1 MRILPAAVVF
11 GVCVAGLLW
20 QNPSA
25 QTQQPRFRARTDL
38 LTIDVTV
45 LDRNRRPVTGLT
57 ADDFI
62 LLEDGKA
69 QVIAA
74 LDEISVE
81 GPGQV
86 SADWLKAP
94 PQDVAANRHDE
105 SRLFVLVIDDATLPA
120 DPYMVRRARE
130 MARAFIEGLGPTD
143 LAAVVFTR
151 DNRNA
156 QDFTRD
162 RTRLLAAA
170 GRLSSGFLGA
180 TFPGR
185 GMRSMPAGPVAM
197 DSNYYLSSIK
207 TLGRVAEHLEAVPMR
222 RKIVAYLSIGL
233 PVSPA
238 EASEITLAGSG
249 STLVNGEI
257 QHAMLAGLR
266 RTIDRAQ
273 RANVAIYGLD
283 PAGLG
288 WRQGLPAKQLF
299 NDSLLTLAN
308 NTGGRAF
315 VNTNDYKPG
324 IARLFEE
331 TKSYYLLGYTPS
343 PLPRPGDYRR
353 VEVKV
358 KKPGYEV
365 IARKGYFA
373 SRQGESETAPLS
385 GGLKAIT
392 GVLSDPGVPLR
403 GIAAPLRQPDGS
415 TAVAVTLAFDRTAAG
430 ADAGDAVEIATHVF
444 DPEGRPRGDFAQ
456 TASLCAA
463 PGWCELTSLIAAKPG
478 RHAIR
483 IGVKHV
489 ESGQTG
495 SVYLDVDVPDFAKR
509 ALTVTGLMLEATP
522 AWPRTSDDR
531 VRALIPV
538 LPTTRRQFAPSDSV
552 TLFFR
557 IHQRPGRA
565 PKEVVRTLRI
575 TNGRDE
581 VVSSLP
587 ETIPAAAF
595 GTSGCEQHVVLPKSK
610 LSPGQYL
617 VSVELTARGEQA
629 LERQLS
635 FTVR

>member
-1 MRILPAAVVF
+1 MRILPAAVLLGACF
-11 GVCVAGLLW
+11 AGLLW
-20 QNPSA
+20 QNPAA
-25 QTQQPRFRARTDL
+25 QTQQPIFRARTDL

-62 LLEDGKA
+62 VMEDGKP

-86 SADWLKAP
+86 SAEWLKAP

-105 SRLFVLVIDDATLPA
+105 SRLFVLVIDDATLPGN
-120 DPYMVRRARE
+120 PYMVGRAKN

-162 RTRLLAAA
+162 RARLLAAA
-170 GRLSSGFLGA
+170 NRLSAGFLGGA
-180 TFPGR
+180 GGGGGR
-185 GMRSMPAGPVAM
+185 GVRLPPSLTAGVVM
-197 DSNYYLSSIK
+197 DSYYYLSSLN
-207 TLGRVAEHLEAVPMR
+207 TLARVAEYLEAVPMR
-222 RKIVAYLSIGL
+222 RKVVAYLSIGI
-233 PVSPA
+233 PMSPA
-238 EASEITLAGSG
+238 DAAQITLAGTG
-249 STLVNGEI
+249 SALGGEVH
-257 QHAMLAGLR
+257 QALLSALR
-266 RTIDRAQ
+266 RTVDRAQ
-273 RANVAIYGLD
+273 RANVAIYGLV

-288 WRQGLPAKQLF
+288 GLPREF
-299 NDSLLTLAN
+299 TESLLTLAN
-308 NTGGRAF
+308 NTGGQAF

-343 PLPRPGDYRR
+343 PPARPGDYRR

-365 IARKGYFA
+365 ISRKGYFA
-373 SRQGESETAPLS
+373 SRQGASEDAPLS
-385 GGLKAIT
+385 GGVKAIT

-403 GIAAPLRQPDGS
+403 GIAAPLRQLDGS
-415 TAVAVTLAFDRTAAG
+415 SAVAVTLAFDRTAAG
-430 ADAGDAVEIATHVF
+430 ADAGDAVEIVTHLF
-444 DPEGRPRGDFAQ
+444 DPEGRPRGDLAQ
-456 TASLCAA
+456 TASLCAS

-478 RHAIR
+478 RHAVR

-489 ESGQTG
+489 KSGQTG

-522 AWPRTSDDR
+522 ARARTSDDR

-538 LPTTRRQFAPSDSV
+538 LPTTRRQFANSDSV

-565 PKEVVRTLRI
+565 SKEVTRTLRI

-581 VVSSLP
+581 IVSTLS
-587 ETIPAAAF
+587 ETVPAAAF
-595 GTSGCEQHVVLPKSK
+595 VASGSEQHVVLPMSE

-617 VSVELTARGEQA
+617 VSVELAARGEQA
-629 LERQLS
+629 LERELS